1 MTTTTPTSELTIIK
15 TDTLGRVQTSPEHR
29 DAWLDAF
36 EHSNMSGAAF
46 ARLHGIRYTTFA
58 SWRKRRKQQH
68 QSAENKP
75 AAFFEEVEVR
85 HSDPNIV
92 GLHIS
97 LPGGA
102 SVTVTRPEQF
112 PQIAALLKYLE
123 CTC

>member
-1 MTTTTPTSELTIIK
+1 MTTTTELTILK

-36 EHSNMSGAAF
+36 ERSNMSGAAF

-58 SWRKRRKQQH
+58 AWRKRRKQQR
-68 QSAENKP
+68 QSAEGKP

-85 HSDPNIV
+85 RPDSNAV
-92 GLHIS
+92 GLNIS

-102 SVTVTRPEQF
+102 SVTVARPEQF
-112 PQIAALLKYLE
+112 PLVAALLKYLE
-123 CTC
+123 CAC